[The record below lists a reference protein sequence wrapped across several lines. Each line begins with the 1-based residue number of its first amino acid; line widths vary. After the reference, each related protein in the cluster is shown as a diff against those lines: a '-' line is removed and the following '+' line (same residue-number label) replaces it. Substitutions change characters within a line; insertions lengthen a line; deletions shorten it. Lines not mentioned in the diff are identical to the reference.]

1 MMNLVTTAKT
11 MTTILSL
18 EAILVAAAV
27 SVGASAVT
35 VEAGVGAGVE
45 VEVVAATAIAAE
57 GDSEDASGAVNVG
70 MTGAASGPAH
80 EATEGR

>member
-45 VEVVAATAIAAE
+45 VVAATVIAAE